1 MFILPV
7 CFNIFGSAKW
17 NSECVPAFVVS
28 DVFFSIDKDRTGFI
42 DKVRDVRWW
51 CYLDNSRL
59 TACSCSLQDEL
70 KHFVYHI
77 WDELITSNLHTGLNY
92 LEQHDDGDGQ
102 FDFEQVWHMH
112 SLFPNLFYPVM
123 KLQVRSFCIFQPITV
138 NDLIHN
144 ADVRQTQMQ
153 EAVFGVEW
161 WEHKK
166 LELTDNVLEKRLA
179 AEAKTKSR
187 QKATKDAEGGAN
199 DSLVRSRMGV
209 WYYLTPWR
217 RERARK
223 MIERIAAIDS
233 ALEAEEKLVD
243 EQMSRRRGT

>member
-1 MFILPV
+1 
-7 CFNIFGSAKW
+7 
-17 NSECVPAFVVS
+17 
-28 DVFFSIDKDRTGFI
+28 
-42 DKVRDVRWW
+42 
-51 CYLDNSRL
+51 
-59 TACSCSLQDEL
+59 
-70 KHFVYHI
+70 
-77 WDELITSNLHTGLNY
+77 
-92 LEQHDDGDGQ
+92 
-102 FDFEQVWHMH
+102 
-112 SLFPNLFYPVM
+112 
-123 KLQVRSFCIFQPITV
+123 
-138 NDLIHN
+138 
-144 ADVRQTQMQ
+144 MQ